1 MVFVIVLLKIFA
13 LPLLFI
19 FAIGLINL
27 PFAAIARLFSATSK
41 TSLIYSILVSII
53 YAYLYAL
60 WGAYLRAVV
69 LTYASTST
77 TKWVLIALCILSI
90 TTSIKYTN
98 QEKEVQRAKMNEM
111 SFGFVNAEALSQAIL
126 VICLSLSPFI
136 FASFV
141 TFFFTEGLY
150 ETAFFKPAL
159 IAARLFL

>member
-1 MVFVIVLLKIFA
+1 MVFIVLLLKILA

-41 TSLIYSILVSII
+41 ISLIYSILVSII

-69 LTYASTST
+69 LTYSSS
-77 TKWVLIALCILSI
+77 TKWLLVVLCILSI
-90 TTSIKYTN
+90 TTSIKYIN

-111 SFGFVNAEALSQAIL
+111 SFGFVDEEALSQAIL

-136 FASFV
+136 LVSFV

-150 ETAFFKPAL
+150 ETAFFRPAL
-159 IAARLFL
+159 TVARLFL